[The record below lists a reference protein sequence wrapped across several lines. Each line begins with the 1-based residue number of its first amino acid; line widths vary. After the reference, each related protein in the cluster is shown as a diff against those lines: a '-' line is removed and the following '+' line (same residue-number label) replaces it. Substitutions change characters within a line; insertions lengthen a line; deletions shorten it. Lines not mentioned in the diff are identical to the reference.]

1 MPVALQP
8 APPVAL
14 VCAVLADSEQ
24 TLADSRQRLVE
35 RFGPLRSTS
44 EVYAFD
50 YTSYY
55 QGEMGANLQKQ
66 LVCCTERIDPWK
78 LAAIKTQTIEL
89 ERQMARATED
99 TLQRRANIDPGLLS
113 IESLVLATSKYSGHR
128 ICIAPQL
135 YAELTLLYQKG
146 RYQPFAWTYLDYQSE
161 TLQHFLL
168 ETRTWLM
175 ANR

>member
-50 YTSYY
+50 FTSYY
-55 QGEMGANLQKQ
+55 QGEMGPGLQKQ
-66 LVCCTERIDPWK
+66 LVCFAERVDPSE
-78 LAAIKTQTIEL
+78 LAATKAQTIEL
-89 ERQMARATED
+89 ERAMGAIAGGILHRC
-99 TLQRRANIDPGLLS
+99 ANIDPGLLS
-113 IESLVLATSKYSGHR
+113 VEGLVLATTKYSGHR
-128 ICIAPQL
+128 ICIAPML
-135 YAELTLLYQKG
+135 YAELTLLYQRG
-146 RYQPFAWTYLDYQSE
+146 CYQPLEWTYPDYRGEVVQR
-161 TLQHFLL
+161 FLL
-168 ETRTWLM
+168 AARDWLM
-175 ANR
+175 KTR